1 MTGMLR
7 SRRRRRSVLRDAI
20 ERRSS
25 CRRRHRCTPEETL
38 PGDQLAARIDRD
50 DRCREPSVLS
60 DGLRMIAPSAD
71 DVFWQV
77 AVLALE

>member
-1 MTGMLR
+1 MTGMLWTWC
-7 SRRRRRSVLRDAI
+7 RRRSALRDAI

-77 AVLALE
+77 AVSALE